1 MLYLDLYQTNSKVVA
16 EADLLGNDTA
26 VINNKPE

>member
-1 MLYLDLYQTNSKVVA
+1 MLYLDLYQTNSQVVA

-26 VINNKPE
+26 IIDNEPQ